1 MNVINFKSPLTVFKQ
16 KNFVQIQKVN
26 GATATLSEVRASY
39 KSRVDIHRVDE
50 IRMAGIL
57 KL

>member
-1 MNVINFKSPLTVFKQ
+1 MINFKSPLTVFKQ